1 MLTPIIHFI
10 GLLGSPSLPSSTPLV
25 PASETPPTIPPSRNT
40 KPTISPDRGRR
51 NQFLIPV
58 PCEIQQCCV
67 VTDSS
72 VLCLVISSAWCC
84 DLVDGSGRSFGS
96 RDQWGGRGQTWRTK
110 SANEMDDRSEHG
122 FKIKSSRFQER

>member
-1 MLTPIIHFI
+1 MRLKMFQDLKSTFHTSNPSLTETTNAAATEHQVKLDALVNFILNPCSTPIIHFI

-67 VTDSS
+67 V
-72 VLCLVISSAWCC
+72 
-84 DLVDGSGRSFGS
+84 
-96 RDQWGGRGQTWRTK
+96 
-110 SANEMDDRSEHG
+110 
-122 FKIKSSRFQER
+122 